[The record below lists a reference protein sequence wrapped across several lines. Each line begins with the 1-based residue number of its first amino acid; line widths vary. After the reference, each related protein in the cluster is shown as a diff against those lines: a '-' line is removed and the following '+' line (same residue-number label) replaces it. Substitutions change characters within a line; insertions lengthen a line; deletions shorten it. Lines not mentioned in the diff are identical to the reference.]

1 MRRGLACAVVPA
13 LMLTGCT
20 KIDSESSTDRLKPRN
35 AVTIAA
41 NPASEEQMVLAEI
54 YRQVLELAD
63 RQVGIVGLRMDTS
76 EERLEALRQNDAT
89 LTVVCTGAVAESM
102 NRAELKEIVASEGED
117 GSDTVKPMSEDMVNA
132 VYDVALATFARD
144 WATVDPSPAEACS
157 TEPGVAEEDSEGS
170 KLPQNV
176 IPVFNTN
183 DFDRGERGAMN
194 AVTRALNTEDLNE
207 LVEESKKTGKRAKLV
222 NEWMMKR
229 TGMGSELP
237 RLKEGDPEFQ

>member
-1 MRRGLACAVVPA
+1 MGNRVSAMRRGLACAVVPA

-132 VYDVALATFARD
+132 SMTSRWPRSLAT
-144 WATVDPSPAEACS
+144 
-157 TEPGVAEEDSEGS
+157 G
-170 KLPQNV
+170 
-176 IPVFNTN
+176 
-183 DFDRGERGAMN
+183 
-194 AVTRALNTEDLNE
+194 
-207 LVEESKKTGKRAKLV
+207 
-222 NEWMMKR
+222 
-229 TGMGSELP
+229 P
-237 RLKEGDPEFQ
+237 RLIRRPQRHVLLNQVSLRKILKDRNCRRTSSRCSIPTTLTAVSAAP